1 MNVVFDLGAVV
12 FAWEPAKLLHAH
24 LPEQAPDAAT
34 ASALARAL
42 FHHED
47 WVGFDRGTHTLEK
60 ALDGFARRLSLPR
73 DALATLLGNLGERLA
88 PIGTTLDLLR
98 RLRER
103 RDDGEDLRLFYLSNM
118 PSPVARDLERLH
130 GFMAWFDGG
139 VFSGDVKFVKPDR
152 EIYELLAVRHNLA
165 AEDTVFIDDTAAN
178 VEMARAFGWQAIHCV
193 DPAALP
199 AQLARFLQ
207 PRLVA
212 LSDR

>member
-12 FAWEPAKLLHAH
+12 FAWEPAKLLQTH
-24 LPEQAPDAAT
+24 LPEQAPDKAT
-34 ASALARAL
+34 ASALARAM

-47 WVGFDRGTHTLEK
+47 WIGFDRGTHTLDH
-60 ALDGFARRLSLPR
+60 ALDGFAQRLSLPR
-73 DALATLLGNLGERLA
+73 LALSMLLGNLGERLA
-88 PIGTTLDLLR
+88 PIGTTVDLLR
-98 RLRER
+98 QLCER
-103 RDDGEDLRLFYLSNM
+103 RDDGEDLRVFYLSNM
-118 PSPVARDLERLH
+118 PSQVARDLQRLH
-130 GFMAWFDGG
+130 GFMTWFDGG

-152 EIYELLAVRHNLA
+152 EIYELLAVRHGLA

-199 AQLARFLQ
+199 AQLARLLHA
-207 PRLVA
+207 RSTA